1 MLNFKETT
9 VPEGLDEHYEA
20 SEDGTS
26 FTLKVEGLP
35 EAPKDRTAEVDTLT
49 LKLSEETAK
58 VDEFRANNIKLKTQ
72 IEKDS
77 TSDSKIESLVQ
88 DALQPFR
95 DKNIELEKTNK
106 MLNSNLEEVVLSDKI
121 KSLAIESGV
130 YDSAIADVVVRA
142 KTAFSVKEGKVV
154 PSESNARDSEGNLF
168 TTESWMKNLTDT
180 AQHLFKPSQG
190 SSAFRSKDVRTQ
202 QKQSSVS
209 RIAAGLKKK

>member
-20 SEDGTS
+20 SSDGTS

-35 EAPKDRTAEVDTLT
+35 EAPEDKTEEVATLT
-49 LKLSEETAK
+49 LKLSEETDK
-58 VDEFRANNIKLKTQ
+58 VNDFRSNNIKLKAQ

-77 TSDSKIESLVQ
+77 TSDSKIEALIQ

-95 DKNIELEKTNK
+95 DKNTQLETTNAT
-106 MLNSNLEEVVLSDKI
+106 LSRNLEEVVLSDKI
-121 KSLAIESGV
+121 KSLAVEAGV
-130 YDSAIADVVVRA
+130 YDSALSDVVVRA
-142 KTAFSVKEGKVV
+142 KQSFSVKDGKVV
-154 PSESNARDSEGNLF
+154 PVDANARDTEGNLF
-168 TTESWMKNLTDT
+168 TTESWLKNLTET

-190 SSAFRSKDVRTQ
+190 SSAFRSKDVRTT

-209 RIAAGLKKK
+209 RISAGLKKK